1 MPKLR
6 TGIHHTAS
14 VLLASDL
21 YTDTDTVTKAA
32 LCHLPQPQ
40 PAPGADVSCVEQG
53 IDSL

>member
-21 YTDTDTVTKAA
+21 YTVTVTKAA